1 MNILKQNGIDMEE
14 KVLILGGL
22 FSSDSQEKNWEVIFF
37 PPW

>member
-37 PPW
+37 PP